1 VAPALGGD
9 YAVTLTNDGTTT
21 VALSPCPTY
30 IEGLKGSSS
39 IVTFQL
45 NCAEASPIPP
55 GGSETFEMQ
64 LPIAASIAAGP
75 WDLVWGIQ
83 GGSTDGNLP
92 VTAS

>member
-9 YAVTLTNDGTTT
+9 YAVTLTNDGITT
-21 VALSPCPTY
+21 VALSPCSTY

-45 NCAEASPIPP
+45 NCAEASPIAP

-64 LPIAASIAAGP
+64 LPIAASTAAGP